1 MKSNYEIVNGR
12 AWAVTLSRYFKLLL
26 IVSLILLAITLP
38 FKDKM
43 PAPKTYRAY
52 LPIDSPYQEKID
64 KEDFDVRSNN
74 QVYEVNP
81 LYAYEITGVIVSETK
96 AGEFGDIWHYK
107 RWKDFINVRD
117 LCVIW
122 GKNVSEG
129 HYKQLKFSSDTW
141 TCWAQSTGPNGFDF
155 TKLSNNHLLT
165 DNNRI
170 KEKLMTAE
178 VGDLVT
184 MRGYLSEYRN
194 YANGFFRGTSTIR
207 TDAGNGACET
217 IFLTD
222 FKLVKKA
229 NPTLRALYDFG
240 FYGLILSLVSLFIL
254 AFLTPLKSIN

>member
-1 MKSNYEIVNGR
+1 MKSNYQVVDGR
-12 AWAVTLSRYFKLLL
+12 GWAIALSRFFKLLL
-26 IVSLILLAITLP
+26 LVSLVLLAITLP
-38 FKDKM
+38 IKDKM
-43 PAPKTYRAY
+43 PNKDVYRAY
-52 LPIDSPYQEKID
+52 LPIESPYQEKID

-122 GKNVSEG
+122 GANVSEG
-129 HYKQLKFSSDTW
+129 HYQQLEFSSDTW
-141 TCWAQSTGPNGFDF
+141 TCWAQSTGPNRFDF
-155 TKLSNNHLLT
+155 NQLSNNHLLT
-165 DNNRI
+165 DSNRI
-170 KEKLMTAE
+170 KERLMTAE

-194 YANGFFRGTSTIR
+194 YANGFYRGTSTIR

-222 FKLVKKA
+222 FRLLKKV
-229 NPTLRALYDFG
+229 NPTLRAMYRFG
-240 FYGLILSLVSLFIL
+240 FCGLFISLVALFIL
-254 AFLTPLKSIN
+254 AFLTPLKIIH